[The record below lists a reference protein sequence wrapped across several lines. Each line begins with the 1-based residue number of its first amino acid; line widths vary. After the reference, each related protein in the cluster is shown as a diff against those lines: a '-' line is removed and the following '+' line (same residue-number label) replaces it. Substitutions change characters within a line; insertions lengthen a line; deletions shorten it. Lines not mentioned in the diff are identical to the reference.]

1 MPAARIRN
9 KLWLHS
15 WHGQELLLW
24 LSLLESALTPS
35 YSGLLMQRAVMQML
49 DSLIY
54 ALFHSTGIQ
63 EPVTLK
69 CVIDLAMLEDVAL
82 SIPSVLTVLA
92 KPELSFP

>member
-1 MPAARIRN
+1 
-9 KLWLHS
+9 
-15 WHGQELLLW
+15 
-24 LSLLESALTPS
+24 
-35 YSGLLMQRAVMQML
+35 MQRAVMQML